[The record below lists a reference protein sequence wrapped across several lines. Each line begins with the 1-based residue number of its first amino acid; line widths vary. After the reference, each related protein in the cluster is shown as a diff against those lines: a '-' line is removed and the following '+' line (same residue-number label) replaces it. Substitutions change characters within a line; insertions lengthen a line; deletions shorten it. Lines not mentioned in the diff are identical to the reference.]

1 MAPDGD
7 EDELGKLDPQDPR
20 GGERE
25 LDPHD
30 PRQRERELKEVRRS
44 FTDVSR
50 RLGTLGQRQRF
61 ATVHP
66 VAGEPP
72 APDGAG
78 GDEAG
83 QLPIA
88 VATFPELPTVE
99 VKSKRPR
106 VLLAA
111 LALGL
116 IFTAGLLLGRTL
128 DRGGPAPTSAS
139 PTPSTIIK
147 QVTKTLTPPSCL
159 AAVEHADQSIDFLV
173 RRIRD
178 QRFLD
183 TLDSFVKDSRACQR
197 AGSTA
202 AGAG

>member
-7 EDELGKLDPQDPR
+7 EDELGKLVPQDPR

-25 LDPHD
+25 LDRQD
-30 PRQRERELKEVRRS
+30 PRRRERELNEVRRS

-66 VAGEPP
+66 VAAKPG
-72 APDGAG
+72 GAG

-99 VKSKRPR
+99 VKSKRRPR

-128 DRGGPAPTSAS
+128 DRGRPATTSAS

-183 TLDSFVKDSRACQR
+183 TLDSFVKDSRACHR